1 LEKNCSFSTEI
12 HTTRN
17 FYITKVKSDIN
28 SAGDHPQVSQ
38 HGLPMDGVLLVAVG
52 SIPP

>member
-1 LEKNCSFSTEI
+1 VFFVSPQSN
-12 HTTRN
+12 
-17 FYITKVKSDIN
+17 IN

-52 SIPP
+52 SLLL